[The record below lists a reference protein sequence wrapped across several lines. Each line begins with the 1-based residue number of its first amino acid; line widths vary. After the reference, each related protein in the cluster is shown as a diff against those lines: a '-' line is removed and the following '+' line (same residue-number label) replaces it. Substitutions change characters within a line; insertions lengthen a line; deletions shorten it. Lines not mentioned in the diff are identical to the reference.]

1 MRRSHNGRTAAE
13 QAGGCPPVGPAFLL
27 RDWGVDSCPPVGA
40 ACLLRLLLQLTVELG
55 VRGRG
60 NCTQEGR
67 RCFRAAEEVPRLGG
81 GSVLPP
87 QEGQSVGLQPSTG
100 QCVDTDHLVLPM
112 ARRQSPPFTG
122 PGAPRKT
129 SEVQQMLPVF
139 PGFHA
144 RSS

>member
-1 MRRSHNGRTAAE
+1 M
-13 QAGGCPPVGPAFLL
+13 GPAFLL

-60 NCTQEGR
+60 NCAQERR
-67 RCFRAAEEVPRLGG
+67 RCFRAAEEVPGLGG
-81 GSVLPP
+81 GSV
-87 QEGQSVGLQPSTG
+87 PSAG

-112 ARRQSPPFTG
+112 ARRHSPPFIG

-129 SEVQQMLPVF
+129 SEVQQMLPGF